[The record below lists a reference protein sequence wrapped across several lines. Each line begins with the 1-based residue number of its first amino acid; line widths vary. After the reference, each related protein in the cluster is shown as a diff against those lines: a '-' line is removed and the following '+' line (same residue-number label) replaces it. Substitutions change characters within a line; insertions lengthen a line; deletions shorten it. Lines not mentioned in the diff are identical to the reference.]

1 MSFADLVS
9 EFTDV
14 NARVKAGDATVE
26 ETRRW
31 EELRRMLMQ
40 AQQRPVPNTD
50 SKHIQISPLT
60 PPTGVL
66 GGS

>member
-1 MSFADLVS
+1 
-9 EFTDV
+9 
-14 NARVKAGDATVE
+14 
-26 ETRRW
+26 
-31 EELRRMLMQ
+31 MLMQ

-60 PPTGVL
+60 PPTGVI